1 LTALLSVIGG
11 IGFFLLGMGLMSDGL
26 KAIAGDTLR
35 KLLNRFTSG
44 TLSSI
49 ATGTVITMLVQSS
62 TATTLMTIG
71 FVSAGMLTLLQATG
85 IIFGANLGTT
95 SIGWIVAVI
104 GLKFS
109 VSALGLPLIGLGV
122 MMKQFSKGK
131 TAHFGL
137 VLAGFGLLFVGIQF
151 LQDGMVTLNE
161 YLDLSLFPGD
171 TMWGRLVLILIGLV
185 MTVVMQS
192 SGAAVATTITV
203 LSTGA
208 IGMDQAIAL
217 VIGQNIGTTATAAL
231 AAIGANV
238 PTKRTAL
245 SHILFNLSTGLILWL
260 IFPLAVSAVIGVS
273 NLLGWDDPSSILAL
287 FHTMFS
293 LFGIL
298 LFAPFIRQFVK
309 AITWILPDKKS
320 RITKHLD
327 MSILSI
333 PEVAVEA
340 ASQALKEASQLTLTV
355 TLGKFHSY
363 VPRGKNSAHVDKY
376 NEELSIIHNELEE
389 LRGFFAAIRSNSP
402 KVTLRYLGLL
412 HALDHIQRLN
422 HMARVSMEELPHIDN
437 EHQPHAIIR
446 QLMEH
451 IDTSIKG
458 LQYGELEQVVPQ
470 LSGFS
475 QELAQFRRKQRADV
489 FDVTAKGEVSVHEA
503 FEFVQIILFVDGLA
517 YHLWRMLHHLSDP
530 QLQEE
535 QPAADELNL

>member
-1 LTALLSVIGG
+1 
-11 IGFFLLGMGLMSDGL
+11 MGLMSDGL

-49 ATGTVITMLVQSS
+49 TTGTVITMLVQSS

-109 VSALGLPLIGLGV
+109 VSALGLPLIGVGV
-122 MMKQFSKGK
+122 AMKQFSKGK
-131 TAHFGL
+131 TAQFGL

-151 LQDGMVTLNE
+151 LQDGMVTLNG
-161 YLDLSLFPGD
+161 YLDLSLFPGG
-171 TMWGRLVLILIGLV
+171 TMSGRLLLILIGLV

-208 IGMDQAIAL
+208 IDMDQAIAL

-260 IFPLAVSAVIGVS
+260 IFPLAVSAVTGVS
-273 NLLGWDDPSSILAL
+273 DLLGWEDPSSILAL

-298 LFAPFIRQFVK
+298 LFAPFITQFVK
-309 AITWILPDKKS
+309 TITWMLPDKKS

-327 MSILSI
+327 KNILPI

-340 ASQALKEASQLTLTV
+340 ASQSLKEAARLTLTA
-355 TLGKFHSY
+355 TLGKFDSY
-363 VPRGKNSAHVDKY
+363 IHRGRNSSQVEKY
-376 NEELSIIHNELEE
+376 NEELSVIHHELEE
-389 LRGFFAAIRSNSP
+389 LRGFFAAIRLDSTKETS
-402 KVTLRYLGLL
+402 RYLGLL

-422 HMARVSMEELPHIDN
+422 RMVRVSMEELPYIDS
-437 EHQPHAIIR
+437 ERQPHAVIR
-446 QLMEH
+446 QLQKH
-451 IDTSIKG
+451 IDTTVMA
-458 LQYGELEQVVPQ
+458 LRYGEPEQVIPQ

-475 QELAQFRRKQRADV
+475 QELAQYRRKQREEV
-489 FDVTAKGEVSVHEA
+489 FDVTAQGGVSVNEA
-503 FEFVQIILFVDGLA
+503 FEYVQIILFVDGLA
-517 YHLWRMLHHLSDP
+517 YHLWRMLHHLSSP
-530 QLQEE
+530 SIKLNE
-535 QPAADELNL
+535 DE